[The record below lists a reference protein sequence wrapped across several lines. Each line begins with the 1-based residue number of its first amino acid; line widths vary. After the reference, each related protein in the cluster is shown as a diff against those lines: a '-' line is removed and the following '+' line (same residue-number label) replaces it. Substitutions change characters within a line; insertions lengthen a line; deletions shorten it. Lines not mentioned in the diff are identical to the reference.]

1 MKQYTIY
8 TYTIINVP
16 TQEFKDKVPY
26 VMAVA
31 QDDLGERFLT
41 RIENYT
47 AGMPIAIGDTIKY
60 LETDAEGNIICQF

>member
-1 MKQYTIY
+1 MKEYKIY

-31 QDDLGERFLT
+31 EDVSGYRFLT

-47 AGMPIAIGDTIKY
+47 EGMQIAIGDTVKY
-60 LETDAEGNIICQF
+60 LDTDAEGNIICQF

>member
-1 MKQYTIY
+1 MKEYTIY

-31 QDDLGERFLT
+31 EDEAGERFLT
-41 RIENYT
+41 RIENYSKD
-47 AGMPIAIGDTIKY
+47 MSIAIGDTIKY
-60 LETDAEGNIICQF
+60 LDTDAEGNIICQF